1 MSDTPTSP
9 TATPVPLSTEKK
21 LALFQ
26 AVFDEI
32 PDVIV
37 LKDANGDFLLCNQTV
52 ARLYNTTPEAMVG
65 KHDGDFGVPAPIAD
79 AFRQNVLDIMA
90 RGQTE
95 VVFEDSHDTLTGE
108 VRNFKSIKRPFKDAE
123 GHNQILVIAHDIT
136 DVVRAQAQVAQ
147 SEQRLRDVM
156 AATQE
161 GIWDWQVSTGHV
173 THNDQWYKLLGFSEG
188 EIADNV
194 EAFSAHVHPA
204 DRQLVWDRIQA
215 LMSDADASYQSEHRM
230 VKKDGSIIWVVDRGR
245 IAERDAQDRPA
256 RVVGAY
262 ANITDRKQHQVDLEQ
277 ALSAAQEATRAKSDF
292 LATMSHEL
300 RTPLNGI
307 LGMAQMLQLPQ
318 VDEATRHDYART
330 ILDSGQS
337 LLRLLNDIL
346 DLSKVE
352 AGRLELEHSVFDL
365 KQLMADTTLAFE
377 ELAQS
382 KGLTLET
389 RYCHLRSSHYLG
401 DPLRLRQMVSNYL
414 GNAIK
419 FTPQGTVVLE
429 VGEVSTDGKTAQLEF
444 SVSDS
449 GIGIPP
455 EKHALLFKPFTQ
467 ADSSTTR
474 QFGGT
479 GLGLSIVARLAEL
492 MKGQVGLESNVG
504 IGSRFWFR
512 AATEPQANLAK
523 IATGVQPASQPS
535 SDGAAAL
542 SGRILVAEDNPVNR
556 MVAKALLE
564 SQGLEAD
571 FVEDGQAAVDA
582 ATSGQGYDLILMDIQ
597 MPVMDGQ
604 QATRCI
610 RAWEAAHDAKRCNI
624 VALTAG
630 AFEDDKQRCKEA
642 GMDDF
647 LAKPIDLGN
656 LVALLARRLTV
667 ASSQNTLQ

>member
-1 MSDTPTSP
+1 MKNS
-9 TATPVPLSTEKK
+9 V
-21 LALFQ
+21 
-26 AVFDEI
+26 
-32 PDVIV
+32 
-37 LKDANGDFLLCNQTV
+37 DA
-52 ARLYNTTPEAMVG
+52 A
-65 KHDGDFGVPAPIAD
+65 
-79 AFRQNVLDIMA
+79 
-90 RGQTE
+90 
-95 VVFEDSHDTLTGE
+95 TGE
-108 VRNFKSIKRPFKDAE
+108 WRHFKSIKRPFKDAN
-123 GHNQILVIAHDIT
+123 GNNQILVIAHDIT
-136 DVVRAQAQVAQ
+136 DVVKAQQKVTE
-147 SEQRLRDVM
+147 SEKRLRDVM

-161 GIWDWQVSTGHV
+161 GIWDWHVDTGIV
-173 THNDQWYKLLGFSEG
+173 THNDQWYRLLGFSEG

-194 EAFSAHVHPA
+194 AAFSAHVHA
-204 DRQLVWDRIQA
+204 DDRQMVWQRIQA
-215 LMSDADASYQSEHRM
+215 LMSGATDTYHSEHRM
-230 VKKDGSIIWVVDRGR
+230 VQKDGTVIWVQDRGR
-245 IAERDAQDRPA
+245 IAERDAQGQPA

-262 ANITDRKQHQVDLEQ
+262 ANITDRKTQQADLEQ
-277 ALSAAQEATRAKSDF
+277 ALSSAQDATRAKSDF

-307 LGMAQMLQLPQ
+307 LGMAQMLHLPQ

-330 ILDSGQS
+330 ILNSGQS

-352 AGRLELEHSVFDL
+352 AGRLELDQSVFDL
-365 KQLMADTTLAFE
+365 KQLVADTTLAFE

-389 RYCHLRSSHYLG
+389 RFCHLRSSHYKG
-401 DPLRLRQMVSNYL
+401 DPLRLRQMISNYL

-419 FTPQGTVVLE
+419 FTPQGKVELE
-429 VGEVSTDGKTAQLEF
+429 VGEVSLDGKTPQLEF

-449 GIGIPP
+449 GIGIAPD
-455 EKHALLFKPFTQ
+455 KQALLFKPFTQ

-492 MKGQVGLESNVG
+492 MGGQVGLESGVG

-512 AATEPQANLAK
+512 VATEPQASPQRLP
-523 IATGVQPASQPS
+523 ATVARPIDAT
-535 SDGAAAL
+535 AL
-542 SGRILVAEDNPVNR
+542 TGRILVAEDNPVNR

-564 SQGLEAD
+564 SQNLTAD

-582 ATSGQGYDLILMDIQ
+582 VTGGTNYDLILMDIQ
-597 MPVMDGQ
+597 MPVMDGL

-610 RAWEAAHDAKRCNI
+610 RNWEAANGLQRCAI

-630 AFEDDKQRCKEA
+630 AFEDDKQRCAEA

-647 LAKPIDLGN
+647 LAKPIELGS
-656 LVALLARRLTV
+656 LVSLLSNWLAV
-667 ASSQNTLQ
+667 

>member
-1 MSDTPTSP
+1 MSDTQPQPTGAP
-9 TATPVPLSTEKK
+9 APLSTEKK

-37 LKDANGDFLLCNQTV
+37 LKDAKGDFLLCNQTV

-65 KHDGDFGVPAPIAD
+65 KHDGDFGVPASIAD
-79 AFRQNVLDIMA
+79 GFRQNVLDIMA

-95 VVFEDSHDTLTGE
+95 VVFEDSHDAASGE
-108 VRNFKSIKRPFKDAE
+108 VRHFKSIKRPFKDAD
-123 GHNQILVIAHDIT
+123 GHHQILVIAHDIT

-173 THNDQWYKLLGFSEG
+173 THNAQWYAMLGFSEG
-188 EIADNV
+188 EIAANV
-194 EAFSAHVHPA
+194 EAFSAHVHPD
-204 DRQLVWDRIQA
+204 DRQLVWQRIQA
-215 LMSDADASYQSEHRM
+215 LMSGADASYQSEHRM
-230 VKKDGSIIWVVDRGR
+230 VKKDGSVIWVVDRGR
-245 IAERDAQDRPA
+245 IAERDAQGQPV

-262 ANITDRKQHQVDLEQ
+262 ADNTDRKNHQVELEQ
-277 ALSAAQEATRAKSDF
+277 ALGAAQEATRAKSDF

-330 ILDSGQS
+330 ILNSGQS

-429 VGEVSTDGKTAQLEF
+429 VGEVSTDGQTAQLEF

-449 GIGIPP
+449 GIGIAP

-492 MKGQVGLESNVG
+492 MQGQVGLESNVG

-512 AATEPQANLAK
+512 AATEPQAKLAPSAAGLPAASN
-523 IATGVQPASQPS
+523 ATGSASR
-535 SDGAAAL
+535 AL
-542 SGRILVAEDNPVNR
+542 SGHILVAEDNPVNR

-582 ATSGQGYDLILMDIQ
+582 ATSGKSYDLILMDIQ

-610 RAWEAAHDAKRCNI
+610 RDWQSAHGAPRCHI

-630 AFEDDKQRCKEA
+630 AFEDDRQRCKEA

-647 LAKPIDLGN
+647 LAKPIDLGS
-656 LVALLARRLTV
+656 LVKLLQRCLA
-667 ASSQNTLQ
+667 N

>member
-1 MSDTPTSP
+1 
-9 TATPVPLSTEKK
+9 VPLSTEKK

-37 LKDANGDFLLCNQTV
+37 LKDAKGDFLLCNQTV